1 MKRIHTYKRIV
12 STLLLLCML
21 LSCVEFTAFAAPLM
35 RDGEVVKQGALVTS
49 EDGMVTVQET
59 AVHTSGNN
67 FNVTMTVTTSDLVE
81 IEPVRPAHIVLCI
94 DRSNSMDGQRRT
106 NTKTAVEEFVS
117 GVLNET
123 GIAAG
128 NQVAVVGF
136 GTRYWNHC
144 GLTNDVS
151 EVNSAVSAAT
161 SAVSNVNDG
170 GTNVQAG
177 LYAAQQVLASDNS
190 TAQKVIVLFSDGMPT
205 YSYRLTGTADWT
217 GCSGSGR
224 RHNWN
229 ERTGEISNLTTQ
241 FDHNTIVGSGSAYE
255 YNQNSHYASLR
266 VTCEHGWSTTMTD
279 SIYTN
284 NGQPAIAQAKTAKD
298 AGIEIYTVFLDGYG
312 YNEQS
317 SKKNAEETMKSVAT
331 NEDHYMA
338 TQDMSELSS
347 LFQSIGSS
355 LVTPTN
361 AGTVAAP
368 MGSYIQLGEISGLES
383 VGITKTGNGL
393 SWNVTAVTPSVDAE
407 TGMRTYSVTYPISL
421 QVEKAGF
428 VEAKPSPPPG

>member
-1 MKRIHTYKRIV
+1 MKRIHIYKRIV

-205 YSYRLTGTADWT
+205 YSY
-217 GCSGSGR
+217 
-224 RHNWN
+224 
-229 ERTGEISNLTTQ
+229 
-241 FDHNTIVGSGSAYE
+241 
-255 YNQNSHYASLR
+255 
-266 VTCEHGWSTTMTD
+266 
-279 SIYTN
+279 
-284 NGQPAIAQAKTAKD
+284 
-298 AGIEIYTVFLDGYG
+298 
-312 YNEQS
+312 
-317 SKKNAEETMKSVAT
+317 
-331 NEDHYMA
+331 
-338 TQDMSELSS
+338 
-347 LFQSIGSS
+347 
-355 LVTPTN
+355 
-361 AGTVAAP
+361 
-368 MGSYIQLGEISGLES
+368 
-383 VGITKTGNGL
+383 
-393 SWNVTAVTPSVDAE
+393 
-407 TGMRTYSVTYPISL
+407 
-421 QVEKAGF
+421 
-428 VEAKPSPPPG
+428 